1 MNADTPQTESTGD
14 RDPAAY
20 DFKFGAIGL
29 GVMAL
34 VPIIFRIF
42 VCPSSGRR
50 PGRRV
55 SCTRRLGC

>member
-1 MNADTPQTESTGD
+1 MLGITPNRGEIMNADTPQTESIGD

-42 VCPSSGRR
+42 V
-50 PGRRV
+50 
-55 SCTRRLGC
+55 